1 MAGDT
6 AGSSLHRLSSLQDRI
21 YNLFGACTL
30 SRAAPPQFPCR
41 TITTHDRLRNVT
53 IILRGPLHCSLS
65 LSLSLSATGLCRH
78 RTVAPPVHLTPF
90 HKKHHHGH
98 LPPCLGLGLR
108 YSHGVRV
115 SGYCLCLG
123 VRLTL
128 LRTELGLG
136 LWVRVV

>member
-6 AGSSLHRLSSLQDRI
+6 AGSSLRRLSSLQDRI

-30 SRAAPPQFPCR
+30 QRAAPPQFPCR
-41 TITTHDRLRNVT
+41 TITIHDHLRLRNVT
-53 IILRGPLHCSLS
+53 IILRGPLHCS

-108 YSHGVRV
+108 FRV
-115 SGYCLCLG
+115 M
-123 VRLTL
+123 
-128 LRTELGLG
+128 GLG
-136 LWVRVV
+136 LVVIVYVWGLGLRY